1 MAFVLAPE
9 AVEGALALGEGA
21 ETFAPEIEA
30 EGEQEEQAVEA
41 EYEEHARGLKD
52 RESDP

>member
-1 MAFVLAPE
+1 MATLAIEAVPE
-9 AVEGALALGEGA
+9 VVEGAEAM
-21 ETFAPEIEA
+21 APEIEA
-30 EGEQEEQAVEA
+30 EGQEAEQAIQA